1 MLDGAGDMHVG
12 GWWIA
17 GMVLMVVF
25 WAAVIWL
32 GYVLVRRARPSDR
45 GGAGGGG
52 EAGDAVAILRARYA
66 RGEID
71 GEEFSVRL
79 ERLRHH

>member
-32 GYVLVRRARPSDR
+32 GYVLVRRTGSSD
-45 GGAGGGG
+45 GGGG
-52 EAGDAVAILRARYA
+52 GDAAGKGDAVAILRARYA

-79 ERLRHH
+79 KRLGHH